1 MSESLE
7 LKYERSGCLEAV
19 REEEALP
26 SETRNTLAVFLQ
38 FFFFFFVR
46 VCVSMITLMCI
57 CVCESVLP
65 STACRMEVVK
75 VSGGPNEA
83 ELRGGISN
91 VAGPLPLAF

>member
-38 FFFFFFVR
+38 FFFFFWGLCVR
-46 VCVSMITLMCI
+46 FHDHTHV
-57 CVCESVLP
+57 
-65 STACRMEVVK
+65 R
-75 VSGGPNEA
+75 
-83 ELRGGISN
+83 LR
-91 VAGPLPLAF
+91 V